1 MNEQAIDDLADTL
14 IGTCLTLDEAL
25 SMRGLT
31 DIDHDKLEAAL
42 ELHNCQ
48 RCAQCGWWYEISD
61 LDGKQECGECSAG

>member
-31 DIDHDKLEAAL
+31 DVDHDKLEAAL
-42 ELHNCQ
+42 ELHNCV
-48 RCAQCGWWYEISD
+48 RCKTCSWWAEATD
-61 LDGKQECGECSAG
+61 LTDEECTECSDG